1 MDQPGG
7 GWDCDWNGGLREEG
21 EALRP
26 RFTGGTKT
34 PKSRLK
40 LLAKAA
46 FHNSVSLS
54 WSGKRSE
61 RGKRCGLASAGENN
75 I

>member
-21 EALRP
+21 ES
-26 RFTGGTKT
+26 GTKT

-75 I
+75 T